1 MNSTYVKCL
10 DELWNERMT
19 PKGGFLT
26 QYVCSLFS
34 LVQNNNTKK
43 KSLNIIL
50 NETERG
56 DLENWNGRFP
66 QVVCSPTEAEESQRD
81 GKEGVAGGH
90 RSPPLLIRQRRFM
103 WTATSCR
110 ANERTAPS
118 TSAPSPLYS
127 PLSFIFLFAFH
138 PNHADAVTWTK
149 LSADPYGLFFFFFLE
164 YFYIF
169 FFCPSLF
176 FCAMKYIYRSGY
188 IKYKYSESIDSETNV
203 FVYKCNTR

>member
-1 MNSTYVKCL
+1 
-10 DELWNERMT
+10 MT

-26 QYVCSLFS
+26 QYVCSLLS
-34 LVQNNNTKK
+34 LVQNNNTKKK

-81 GKEGVAGGH
+81 GKEGVGGGH

-127 PLSFIFLFAFH
+127 PLSF
-138 PNHADAVTWTK
+138 
-149 LSADPYGLFFFFFLE
+149 FFFCFPSQSRGRSDVDKAECGPLRAFLLLL
-164 YFYIF
+164 FRVFLYIF
-169 FFCPSLF
+169 FLSFSSFARWNISVLATSNINTLSLLIRQPTTL
-176 FCAMKYIYRSGY
+176 CI
-188 IKYKYSESIDSETNV
+188 NV
-203 FVYKCNTR
+203 TR